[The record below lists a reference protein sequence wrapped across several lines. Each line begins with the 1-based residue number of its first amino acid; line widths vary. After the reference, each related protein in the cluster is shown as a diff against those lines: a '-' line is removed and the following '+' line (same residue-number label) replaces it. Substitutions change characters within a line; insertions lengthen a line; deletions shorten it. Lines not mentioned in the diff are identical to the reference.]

1 MAPLPFG
8 HLCQNRKCDAKMEMF
23 ERCVGG
29 FFRHVSGHESVFSN
43 VVVSTMG
50 EVSEGWNFSL
60 VGGHQC
66 GELPTR
72 GLVP

>member
-1 MAPLPFG
+1 
-8 HLCQNRKCDAKMEMF
+8 MEML
-23 ERCVGG
+23 ERSVGG
-29 FFRHVSGHESVFSN
+29 FFRHVSGPEIVFSN